1 MAREPQIESA
11 SPQHSTRIT
20 ETYSSMYSD
29 DIFPVSRI
37 TAGVVGEPG
46 RRVFILQAR
55 VNGIS
60 VSWVIEKDQA
70 LALSRS
76 LPKLLSDV
84 QSEFPELAEP
94 LVATEPDLT
103 LSEPLEPEFRVGSI
117 GLGYDRLHDLIV
129 LVLQDAAI
137 DHYNS
142 MEPSDEASAI
152 QVFTTRG
159 QALLLSRQAVA
170 VVAAG
175 RPLCPSCG
183 EPLDDFGHFCL
194 SAFSRRKGG
203 EDYLQ

>member
-1 MAREPQIESA
+1 MAREPETESA
-11 SPQHSTRIT
+11 PAQQRMGAM
-20 ETYSSMYSD
+20 ERYGMYSD
-29 DIFPVSRI
+29 DVFPVSRI
-37 TAGVVGEPG
+37 TTGVVGDAG

-55 VNGIS
+55 LNGAI

-94 LVATEPDLT
+94 VIAAEPNLE

-117 GLGYDRLHDLIV
+117 GLGYDRLHDLVV

-137 DHYNS
+137 DHFNN
-142 MEPSDEASAI
+142 MEPSDETGII

-159 QALLLSRQAVA
+159 QALLLGRQSEA

-175 RPLCPSCG
+175 RPLCPNCG